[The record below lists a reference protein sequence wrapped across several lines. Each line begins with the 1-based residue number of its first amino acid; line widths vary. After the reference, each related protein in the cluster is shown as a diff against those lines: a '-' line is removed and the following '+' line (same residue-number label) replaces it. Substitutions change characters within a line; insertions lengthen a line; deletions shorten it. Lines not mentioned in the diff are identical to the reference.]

1 MVGIDLRT
9 LTCDECVELASDI
22 KKSLEFWKDPVM
34 VKKLTRNLEI
44 VENYI
49 SRTFKKR
56 EPSTWEL
63 FRHAVTPAG
72 VNEYLANRYS

>member
-1 MVGIDLRT
+1 MIGIDLRT
-9 LTCDECVELASDI
+9 LSHDECVNLASDI
-22 KKSLEFWKDPVM
+22 KKSLDTKCDPVI
-34 VKKLTRNLEI
+34 VPQLRKNLAI

-49 SRTFKKR
+49 ARTFKKR

>member
-1 MVGIDLRT
+1 MIGIDLRT
-9 LTCDECVELASDI
+9 LSYEECVNLASDI